1 MKLNPLV
8 HNVIWPAVAAAFSGH
23 SSKSPLTQTL
33 LARAR
38 LGLAALLAIG
48 VYLAI
53 DWVDTDEV
61 RETINENYWCSI
73 CHFAASLATFAVAT
87 QFGARWAGWP
97 LAAGFAVAIIG
108 HCFGAWDLQ
117 SKASSWKARLTMAGF
132 NALGL
137 LVLLIGTF
145 VEGPCAPW
153 RTPWPS
159 CPSLFCSYFFKREYR
174 LGLRRP
180 SHQSRSIGIPS
191 TSVIIYRTTVRSN
204 LITPVVALPEM

>member
-8 HNVIWPAVAAAFSGH
+8 HNVIWPAVAGSVLWTFLQVAADPNITG
-23 SSKSPLTQTL
+23 P
-33 LARAR
+33 RAPR
-38 LGLAALLAIG
+38 LAALLAIG

-61 RETINENYWCSI
+61 RETINENYWW
-73 CHFAASLATFAVAT
+73 FDMPLAASLATFAVAT
-87 QFGARWAGWP
+87 QFTARWAAWP
-97 LAAGFAVAIIG
+97 LAAAFAVATIG

-145 VEGPCAPW
+145 VEGPCALW
-153 RTPWPS
+153 RTPMAVLSVVVLFLFFQKRVSAWPAAS
-159 CPSLFCSYFFKREYR
+159 
-174 LGLRRP
+174 
-180 SHQSRSIGIPS
+180 
-191 TSVIIYRTTVRSN
+191 
-204 LITPVVALPEM
+204 